1 MWYVIFDLF
10 MDMDPFFHLQ
20 NKLALIMIYGS
31 FMFCWI
37 HFANTF

>member
-10 MDMDPFFHLQ
+10 MDMDPSFYLW
-20 NKLALIMIYGS
+20 NKLPLIMMYS
-31 FMFCWI
+31 PFMYCWI